1 MPMNNRLMRP
11 RQSGI
16 TPLQVPGLQL
26 WLDGSDASTIT
37 LNSTTVSE
45 WRDKRSSGTR
55 LASQP
60 TAANQPDFRAAGT
73 GINGRSTVFFKAS
86 SWMDT
91 SGTAFSIVQPL
102 TYFTVFRMPTAGVS
116 GNVIDAVSG
125 LRQIVNA
132 SAASGVCSVW
142 AGTGFVNV
150 TTGRAAQQVIAMIV
164 VVNGASSQGAAN
176 TGTLATLASTPGSN
190 DSPSQFKIGALINNT
205 TSLEGDIAELC
216 VFSGA
221 MSAANARG
229 LMNYARSKWGVV
241 LV

>member
-1 MPMNNRLMRP
+1 MPMSPRLLRP
-11 RQSGI
+11 RASGI

-26 WLDGSDASTIT
+26 WLDGSDSSTIT
-37 LNSTTVSE
+37 LNSNTVSE
-45 WRDKRSSGTR
+45 WRDKRSNGTR

-60 TAANQPDFRAAGT
+60 TAANQPDFRAAGA

-91 SGTAFSIVQPL
+91 SGTAFSLVQPM

-116 GNVIDAVSG
+116 GTVIDGVSG
-125 LRQIVNA
+125 TRHIVAAN
-132 SAASGVCSVW
+132 AASGVCSAW

-164 VVNGASSQGAAN
+164 VMNGASSRGAAN
-176 TGTLATLASTPGSN
+176 TGTLATLASTPGAN
-190 DSPSQFKIGALINNT
+190 DSPSQFKIGAFINNT
-205 TSLEGDIAELC
+205 ASLDGDIAELC

-221 MSAANARG
+221 MSAIIARG
-229 LMNYARSKWGVV
+229 LMNYASSKWGVV